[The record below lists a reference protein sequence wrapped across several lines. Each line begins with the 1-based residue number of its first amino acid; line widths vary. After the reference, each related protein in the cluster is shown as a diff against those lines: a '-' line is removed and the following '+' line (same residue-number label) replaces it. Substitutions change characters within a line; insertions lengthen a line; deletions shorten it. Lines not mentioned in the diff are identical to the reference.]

1 MAIFYALGDAL
12 VTEEELQEKQDFGN
26 FAKFAADLK
35 ENRAVASLEF
45 STGLLTGENILEST
59 VLPSGAPVGFEKIG
73 PGLPLTIEIRH
84 VYTGKFPESTFWSG
98 KKQGMLVTSAMK
110 SIATFNAAPRA
121 VNFLEDNV
129 QAGHNLRT
137 PAATQQGTPLIYY
150 SPALIER
157 NTVLTL
163 EMGFDEFPNQIFNV
177 VSSALNQAAGIP
189 IFLTAGAYLLGAGA
203 ITKLLGEIG
212 SRLFDCP
219 PKFKATEP
227 LAFKRP
233 GDIPPQADFRL
244 IIDQDVNPAVLQDYR
259 ISQDG
264 RLVNKSGSPYDGDN
278 PYMIISLDG
287 RKDEDYAKFTATA
300 ASSAL
305 LEQYY
310 NIREGQ
316 NGSLVPILDAIKLYN
331 DWKFRQKAD
340 AISGELKKLPANSEE
355 YKKKK
360 SEYDAMVKNIMDDLL
375 KPNN

>member
-1 MAIFYALGDAL
+1 MAMFYALGNAL
-12 VTEEELQEKQDFGN
+12 VTEDELQEKQALGHI
-26 FAKFAADLK
+26 AKFASDLK
-35 ENRAVASLEF
+35 KDRTVASLEF
-45 STGLLTGENILEST
+45 STGVLTEENMLKST
-59 VLPSGAPVGFEKIG
+59 VLTSGKPVIFKKIG

-84 VYTGKFPESTFWSG
+84 VYTGKFPESTFWSS

-110 SIATFNAAPRA
+110 SIATFDAAPRA

-129 QAGHNLRT
+129 HAKHDLPI

-157 NTVLTL
+157 NSVLTL
-163 EMGFDEFPNQIFNV
+163 EMGFDEFPNEVFKM
-177 VSSALNQAAGIP
+177 VSTALNQAAGIP
-189 IFLTAGAYLLGAGA
+189 IFLTASAYLLGAGA

-227 LAFKRP
+227 LTFLRP
-233 GDIPPQADFRL
+233 GAIPPQADFRL
-244 IIDQDVNPAVLQDYR
+244 VLDQAVNPAVLRHYGV
-259 ISQDG
+259 SQG
-264 RLVNKSGSPYDGDN
+264 GGLVDKKGNPYNGDI

-287 RKDEDYAKFTATA
+287 RKNPGYANFAATA

-305 LEQYY
+305 LERYY

-316 NGSLVPILDAIKLYN
+316 DGSLVPILDAIKLYN

-340 AISGELKKLPANSEE
+340 SISTELKNLPANSDE
-355 YKKKK
+355 YTEKKA
-360 SEYDAMVKNIMDDLL
+360 EYDATVKNIMDDLL
-375 KPNN
+375 KPKN